1 MFLANPIIGTILS
14 RLLWGSDE
22 ITQVK
27 HAGGARPVV
36 TAV

>member
-22 ITQVK
+22 ITLK